1 MFLTDREKEEAKK
14 RAQKIVSEFA
24 EEGLTYEEAWAT
36 KIILEAELEKIVNVT
51 RRVPLKDLNPRV
63 LEHIKKQTKE

>member
-14 RAQKIVSEFA
+14 RAQKIVSEFV

-36 KIILEAELEKIVNVT
+36 KIVLEAELEKIENVT

-63 LEHIKKQTKE
+63 LEHIKQTKE